1 MLLQSKNLI
10 FHGAPGTGKSH
21 LAKQIA
27 ARIVSDG
34 KEDDYSELTEDQ
46 RERVEFV
53 QFHPSYDYSDFVEGL
68 RPRLN
73 VDGSLGFELQ
83 DGVFKRF
90 VNRARE
96 NFEDSRMTG
105 EAYRHKVR
113 VQRAIGNYLSEHN
126 DKRARDII
134 AQVRRMLLETDREFN
149 NKNEVANFLGRE
161 YTLDDDLR
169 ILDRYNEM
177 KEKVANDAGQD
188 IVQPEMKNF
197 VFIIDEVNRGEIS
210 KIFGELFFSIDPD
223 YRGDRGSVST
233 QYANLH
239 ANPNEKFY
247 IPENVYI
254 IGTMNDIDRSVD
266 SFDFAMRRRF
276 RFLELKAD
284 DESRARAILAELGEE
299 DREEALRRMKALNE
313 AIKNVDALNEN
324 YQIGA
329 AYFRKLKDM
338 SYEALWEDN
347 LKPLL
352 REYIRGM
359 FNETDSMRQ
368 FERAYKGDGA

>member
-223 YRGDRGSVST
+223 YRGDRGSGST